1 MQFLPIFFD
10 IQDKRCLVVGGNEIA
25 ARKAA
30 LLLQAGALVTVL
42 APTLATAFADLTPQ
56 DHLIHH
62 PGAFEVHLLQNI
74 ALVISAD
81 ADEALNRSVSQA
93 AKARHIPVNVVD
105 TPALCSFILP
115 SIIDRSPILIAV
127 SSGGASP
134 VLARLLRAR
143 LETLIPSAYGR
154 LAALAGQFRTAVKQR
169 FTRSENRR
177 MFWEK
182 VFQGPIAE
190 MVFAG
195 QDQAAQLALDKM
207 LTQASEPEHPMGEV
221 YLVGGGPGN
230 PDLLTFRA
238 LRLMQQADVVVHD
251 NLVTPAVLDMVR
263 RDAER
268 IYVGKQRDN
277 HALPQEGINELLVRL
292 AQEGKRVLRLK
303 GGDPFIFGRGGEEIE
318 TLAQHGVPFQ
328 VVPGITAASGVASY
342 AGIPLTHRDHAQA
355 CIFVT
360 GHLKDGSMDL
370 DWQMLARPHQ
380 TIVIY
385 MGLHGLPTLCQQL
398 IAHGLS
404 AETPAAIVQQGTT
417 SKQRV
422 ITGTLQTLPEL
433 AMRAELQP
441 PTLIIVGSVVSLQHK
456 LQWFNP
462 KDSKDKLEAAPLKE
476 SP

>member
-1 MQFLPIFFD
+1 MQFLPIFCD
-10 IQDKRCLVVGGNEIA
+10 IQGKRCLVVGGNEIA

-30 LLLQAGALVTVL
+30 LLLQAGALVTVV
-42 APTLATAFADLTPQ
+42 APMLSPGFAELQPQ
-56 DHLIHH
+56 DRLTHQA
-62 PGAFEVHLLQNI
+62 GVFDTNMLQDMN
-74 ALVISAD
+74 LVISAHED
-81 ADEALNRSVSQA
+81 DTVNRAVSES
-93 AKARHIPVNVVD
+93 AKARQILVNVVD
-105 TPALCSFILP
+105 KPALCSFILP
-115 SIIDRSPILIAV
+115 SIIDRSPILVAV

-134 VLARLLRAR
+134 VLARMLRAR

-154 LAALAGQFRTAVKQR
+154 LSTLAGQFRDKVKQR

-177 MFWEK
+177 IFWEK

-190 MVFAG
+190 MMFAG
-195 QDQAAQLALDKM
+195 QDQAAHNALEKM
-207 LTQASEPEHPMGEV
+207 LSQETEPAHPMGEV

-292 AQEGKRVLRLK
+292 AKEGKRVLRLK

-318 TLAQHGVPFQ
+318 TLAQYGVPFQ

-370 DWQMLARPHQ
+370 DWEMLARPNQ

-385 MGLHGLPTLCQQL
+385 MGLHGLPSLCQQL
-398 IAHGLS
+398 VAHGLS
-404 AETPAAIVQQGTT
+404 DQTPAAIVQQGTT

-422 ITGTLQTLPEL
+422 LTGTLQTLPNL
-433 AMRAELQP
+433 AAEAKLQP
-441 PTLIIVGSVVSLQHK
+441 PTLIIVGSVVSLQKK

-462 KDSKDKLEAAPLKE
+462 KDSQDKLQAAPLKN
-476 SP
+476 